1 MDPFRAAQI
10 ARGRRCP
17 GSKKSL
23 RFVEEGGFKVAE
35 IGHHII

>member
-1 MDPFRAAQI
+1 MDLFAPRRLRAAG
-10 ARGRRCP
+10 AVRDP
-17 GSKKSL
+17 KKSL